1 MHPILI
7 EMEARRSKDLTSH
20 DADIHTEVHTLLHWN
35 ISPSSNSRVRI
46 PTGSS

>member
-20 DADIHTEVHTLLHWN
+20 DADTEVHTLLHWN